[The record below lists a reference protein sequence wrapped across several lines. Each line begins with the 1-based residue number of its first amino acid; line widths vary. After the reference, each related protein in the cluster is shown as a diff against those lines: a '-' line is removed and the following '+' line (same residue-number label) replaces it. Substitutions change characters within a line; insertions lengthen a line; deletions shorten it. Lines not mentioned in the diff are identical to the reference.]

1 VRFDLHNQRT
11 RSVDADLE
19 LTDLAIRARDLRKVY
34 RLYRKPAHRFLDMFG
49 LLNGRPGAYTEHA
62 ALDGVSLDIQKGEK
76 VAIIGRNGAGKSTL
90 LKLITN
96 VIEPT
101 SGELEVRGKAQAL
114 LQIGTGFHPDFTG
127 RENVYAYLAQLGITG
142 READRLC
149 AEIIEFS
156 ELEAYID
163 QPVKTYST
171 GMGVRL
177 MFATSTAITP
187 DLLVLDEVLGVGDAY
202 FAHKSFERMR
212 DLSEGAGTTLL
223 LVTHDI
229 YSAVRLCPRC
239 IWIDR
244 GRVLMDGDGA
254 SVVKAYEDSIRQQ
267 EEERLRL
274 RKRQRLAELNRTEPG
289 RTPVLIE
296 VRARDNRP
304 QAAPIY
310 FSSVVLRT
318 PHETAAWPLDDVNG
332 FDEQRP
338 THLQREATAW
348 GEVTSVDGRRA
359 RPFLNY
365 GTPFHKVAG
374 VFDVAETAGPA
385 ELDFEYWSEQPAQV
399 TVRAFAGEAA
409 LDLGDLPPATREW
422 KHHVMRIA
430 AFDTAAAPRPSDVN
444 ATGQHGSGAI
454 SVTKVQTLRAA
465 GEEAHMFAHGEPF
478 ELRVHYRIN
487 KPGLRERAQVV
498 LAFHRNGVEDVC
510 RLITRNLLFD
520 EATAP
525 TGVVVLRLPRLQLAE
540 GTYTLTIMLA
550 EEGYYDRQQTL
561 FYSLNPGVYDCLT
574 KVLEIAVYNGGI
586 IGSGTAVVGEGDW
599 TLHPTR

>member
-1 VRFDLHNQRT
+1 V
-11 RSVDADLE
+11 S
-19 LTDLAIRARDLRKVY
+19 DLAVRARELRKVY

-49 LLNGRPGAYTEHA
+49 LLNGRPGVYTEHA
-62 ALDGVSLDIQKGEK
+62 ALDGVTLEIRKGEK
-76 VAIIGRNGAGKSTL
+76 VAIIGRNGAGKTTL

-101 SGELEVRGKAQAL
+101 SGELEVHGRVQAL

-127 RENVYAYLAQLGITG
+127 RENVYAYLAQLGIAG
-142 READRLC
+142 RDADRLC

-177 MFATSTAITP
+177 MFSTSTAITP

-202 FAHKSFERMR
+202 FSHKSFERMR
-212 DLSEGAGTTLL
+212 ELSEGAGTTLL

-274 RKRQRLAELNRTEPG
+274 RKRQRLAELNRTEDR
-289 RTPVLIE
+289 RTSVLVE

-304 QAAPIY
+304 QAAPVY
-310 FSSVVLRT
+310 FSSVVLRAGD
-318 PHETAAWPLDDVNG
+318 HVRSWPLDSANA
-332 FDEQRP
+332 FDEHAP
-338 THLQREATAW
+338 AHLERDAGAW
-348 GEVTSVDGRRA
+348 GEATEIAGRRA

-374 VFDVAETAGPA
+374 VFDVPDINRPA
-385 ELDFEYWSEQPAQV
+385 QINFDYWSEHPAHV
-399 TVRAFAGEAA
+399 TVRAFAGTSAI
-409 LDLGDLPPATREW
+409 DLGDLPPTEREW
-422 KHHVMRIA
+422 KQHEMRIERLG
-430 AFDTAAAPRPSDVN
+430 AAATAPNDVN

-454 SVTKVQTLRAA
+454 AVTSVQAVDPSGQ
-465 GEEAHMFAHGEPF
+465 EAHLFAHGEPF
-478 ELRVHYRIN
+478 EIRIGYRVN
-487 KPGLRERAQVV
+487 APELRERAQV
-498 LAFHRNGVEDVC
+498 LIAFHRNGVEDVL
-510 RLITRNLLFD
+510 RVITRDLLFD
-520 EATAP
+520 ERAAKC
-525 TGVVVLRLPRLQLAE
+525 GVVTLRLPRLALAE
-540 GTYTLTIMLA
+540 GTYMVTVMVA
-550 EEGYYDRQQTL
+550 EEGYYDRPQSV

-574 KVLEIAVYNGGI
+574 KVMEIVVYGGGI
-586 IGSGTAVVGEGDW
+586 VGSGTTIVAEGEW
-599 TLHPTR
+599 ALR